1 MAKNP
6 YTQDITPTVEAVRK
20 ANTPSYASQ
29 LIDVFQTY
37 AKNHESRAKENID
50 NLQTDFVFEKQALNA
65 RISNY
70 NKIMAIQAKI
80 RDEYGGNTEAYASF
94 IVNKNYKNRVG
105 THYNMLGQEGWR
117 IIDDYTDVV
126 SRDYLKSRTKNYT
139 DKLNK
144 MFKTASNINLT
155 ETVDETYIDDLFSSE
170 INKLPDTVRGGGW
183 GLLGNL
189 IAGQGLKV
197 GQEYSVTRED
207 ILKRV
212 YSDIP
217 NKELGELSDAFKS
230 LNIDNKEL
238 RDQLVNEILPNKKV
252 GYDFK
257 IVDTG
262 PKEQE
267 FMGQKIRYIESY
279 MTYIDHNGRQQHT
292 KPVRRNLNEG
302 ELFFDA
308 DSMLKFRKTY
318 NDKGLKIWKEEHDKG
333 TPLSEIVKILN
344 SDMDNLKNPYED
356 DIKKTWTTPTPALL
370 AIYESF
376 LVSNGFAEVGAFGQ
390 SQINMKE
397 GASEM
402 QGYMSYDQ
410 FIKDSMNKQLN
421 ILGIETVGV
430 YGNSI
435 PVLSTGKIPL
445 AYTLSKDSLDNT
457 TWQDSWR
464 GTNPVITND
473 NGVKI
478 PLIEELLQSLE
489 LDTGPKLADLQQ
501 EFKNNDFTN
510 VNSLGLFW
518 NQENPYI
525 LKPEELIEI
534 GIDSTEPIQFGY
546 NIKDDEFVMRSTTA
560 ARNEPEEEKKVE
572 VITETKDIVEKM
584 NDVPYAG
591 AVSEVLLGE
600 DLSVGDAVWLIPGT
614 LAVKSIGKTT
624 MKVSLNIAARTIFSM
639 PSTKKTVAEMVKRH
653 GTGKFKMGF
662 NTEKAYLKWFNALGP
677 VEKTVVN
684 SLSKSGKSIE
694 YGVFYKNFVK
704 IQGLR
709 VMAYVPT
716 AGKIMKWSAIGGTV
730 AAGQYYDR
738 SSRSIEDRAYN
749 LDHPRGGQRQTTP

>member
-1 MAKNP
+1 
-6 YTQDITPTVEAVRK
+6 
-20 ANTPSYASQ
+20 
-29 LIDVFQTY
+29 
-37 AKNHESRAKENID
+37 
-50 NLQTDFVFEKQALNA
+50 
-65 RISNY
+65 
-70 NKIMAIQAKI
+70 
-80 RDEYGGNTEAYASF
+80 
-94 IVNKNYKNRVG
+94 
-105 THYNMLGQEGWR
+105 
-117 IIDDYTDVV
+117 
-126 SRDYLKSRTKNYT
+126 
-139 DKLNK
+139 
-144 MFKTASNINLT
+144 
-155 ETVDETYIDDLFSSE
+155 
-170 INKLPDTVRGGGW
+170 
-183 GLLGNL
+183 
-189 IAGQGLKV
+189 
-197 GQEYSVTRED
+197 
-207 ILKRV
+207 
-212 YSDIP
+212 
-217 NKELGELSDAFKS
+217 
-230 LNIDNKEL
+230 
-238 RDQLVNEILPNKKV
+238 
-252 GYDFK
+252 
-257 IVDTG
+257 
-262 PKEQE
+262 
-267 FMGQKIRYIESY
+267 
-279 MTYIDHNGRQQHT
+279 
-292 KPVRRNLNEG
+292 
-302 ELFFDA
+302 
-308 DSMLKFRKTY
+308 
-318 NDKGLKIWKEEHDKG
+318 
-333 TPLSEIVKILN
+333 
-344 SDMDNLKNPYED
+344 
-356 DIKKTWTTPTPALL
+356 
-370 AIYESF
+370 
-376 LVSNGFAEVGAFGQ
+376 
-390 SQINMKE
+390 
-397 GASEM
+397 M

-639 PSTKKTVAEMVKRH
+639 PSTKKTIAEMVKRH
-653 GTGKFKMGF
+653 GTGKFAMGF
-662 NTEKAYLKWFNALGP
+662 NTERTYLKWFNALTP